1 MSTFSYDSKSSL
13 HRRILSGVNTLADN
27 VATTL
32 GPKGRNVILKE
43 KDQPPF
49 ITKDGVTV
57 ARFVHLEDPF
67 ENAAAQVIKQAA
79 IETNTHAGDGTT
91 TATVLSRALL
101 TEAQRYLTAGASPVE
116 VKRGMD
122 RATKVAIEHLKE
134 VAHPVRTIAD
144 VEHIATISANNDKFI
159 GKLIATAVDKVGND
173 GSITIED
180 SRTME
185 THVDIMEGFRFDS
198 GYVATAFVT
207 DERRAVMNYNNP
219 LFLVTDYKIDMV
231 DDILPVL
238 ELVARESRPLVIVGD
253 DFEGQALAA
262 LIMNTMRGTMKVA
275 AIKAPRYGQERR
287 DILNDLALSTGATMI
302 SRASGMKL
310 RDAKLHDLGTAK
322 TIESTK
328 TVTTIVGG
336 KANYEGIETR
346 IEALKAEM
354 ESTDSMQ
361 MCAAIQERI
370 TRLSSGVGVV
380 YVGAPTQVEMIEK
393 KHRIED
399 ALEAVKSAQVDGI
412 VTGGG
417 TALLRTAAAIEGTV
431 EVENDDQQLGV
442 DIVLKAMTSPIRQ
455 MALNA
460 GLSEDL
466 IVNQV
471 SEATMTDGYDFRNDR
486 MANMMKSGIID
497 PVKVTTTALQNA
509 VSAAGTLI
517 TTNFAIIQG

>member
-1 MSTFSYDSKSSL
+1 MSTFSYDCKTSL
-13 HRRILSGVNTLADN
+13 HQKILNGVNTLADN

-32 GPKGRNVILKE
+32 GPKGRNVILQE
-43 KDQPPF
+43 KDKPPF

-91 TATVLSRALL
+91 TATVLSRAVLA
-101 TEAQRYLTAGASPVE
+101 EAQRYLTAGASPVE

-122 RATKVAIEHLKE
+122 KATKAAIEHLKE
-134 VAHPVRTIAD
+134 SATPVKTIAD
-144 VEHIATISANNDKFI
+144 VEHIATISANNDKFV

-185 THVDIMEGFRFDS
+185 TYVDIMEGFRFDS
-198 GYVATAFVT
+198 GYVANAFVT
-207 DERRAVMNYNNP
+207 DERRATMNYNNP
-219 LFLVTDYKIDMV
+219 LILVTDYKIEMV
-231 DDILPVL
+231 DEILPVL
-238 ELVARESRPLVIVGD
+238 ELVARESRPLIIVGD

-262 LIMNTMRGTMKVA
+262 LIMNTMRGSLKVA

-287 DILNDLALSTGATMI
+287 DILSDLALSTGATMV

-310 RDAKLHDLGTAK
+310 RDVKLHDLGTAK

-328 TVTTIVGG
+328 TTTTIVGG
-336 KANYEGIETR
+336 QADYEGIENR
-346 IEALKAEM
+346 I
-354 ESTDSMQ
+354 D
-361 MCAAIQERI
+361 
-370 TRLSSGVGVV
+370 
-380 YVGAPTQVEMIEK
+380 VEMIEK

-399 ALEAVKSAQVDGI
+399 ALEAVKSAQVDGV

-417 TALLRTAAAIEGTV
+417 TALLRTAASIRGTV
-431 EVENDDQQLGV
+431 DVENEDQQLGV
-442 DIVLKAMTSPIRQ
+442 DIVLLAMAGPIRQ
-455 MALNA
+455 MASNA
-460 GLSEDL
+460 GLSADL
-466 IVNQV
+466 IVDQV
-471 SEATMTDGYDFRNDR
+471 SNASAAEGYDFRNDVLT
-486 MANMMKSGIID
+486 NMTKAGIID

>member
-1 MSTFSYDSKSSL
+1 MSTFSYDRKHSL
-13 HRRILSGVNTLADN
+13 HQKMMKGVNTLADN

-43 KDQPPF
+43 KDKTPF

-67 ENAAAQVIKQAA
+67 EDAAAQIIKQAA

-91 TATVLSRALL
+91 TATVLSRSLL
-101 TEAQRYLTAGASPVE
+101 WEASRYLTAGASPVE
-116 VKRGMD
+116 IKRGMD
-122 RATKVAIEHLKE
+122 RAAKMAIEHLKE
-134 VAHPVRTIAD
+134 TATPVKTIAD
-144 VEHIATISANNDKFI
+144 VQHIATISANNDKFI
-159 GKLIATAVDKVGND
+159 GKLIATVVDKVGND

-185 THVDIMEGFRFDS
+185 THIDIMEGFRFDS
-198 GYVATAFVT
+198 GYVANAFVT
-207 DERRAVMNYNNP
+207 DERRATMSYNNP
-219 LFLVTDYKIDMV
+219 LLLVTDYKVDMV

-238 ELVARESRPLVIVGD
+238 ELVAREARPLVIVGD

-287 DILNDLALSTGATMI
+287 DVLSDLALSTGATMV

-310 RDAKLHDLGTAK
+310 RDVKLSDLGTAK
-322 TIESTK
+322 SIESTK
-328 TVTTIVGG
+328 TTTTIVGG
-336 KANYEGIETR
+336 KADYDGIETR
-346 IEALKAEM
+346 IEALKNEV
-354 ESTDSMQ
+354 EETDSMQ
-361 MCAAIQERI
+361 ICAAIQERI

-399 ALEAVKSAQVDGI
+399 ALEAVKSAQIDGI

-417 TALLRTAAAIEGTV
+417 TALLRTAKALQNTV
-431 EVENDDQQLGV
+431 EVENNDQQLGV
-442 DIVLKAMTSPIRQ
+442 DIVLKALSGPIRQ
-455 MALNA
+455 MAQNA
-460 GLSEDL
+460 GLSPDL
-466 IVNQV
+466 IVEQV
-471 SEATMTDGYDFRNDR
+471 QNAAASEGYDFRNDT
-486 MANMMKSGIID
+486 MTNMVESGIID
-497 PVKVTTTALQNA
+497 PVKVTATALQNA

-517 TTNFAIIQG
+517 TTNYAIIQN

>member
-1 MSTFSYDSKSSL
+1 LSTFSYDCKTSL
-13 HRRILSGVNTLADN
+13 HQKILNGVNTLADN

-32 GPKGRNVILKE
+32 GPKGRNVILQE
-43 KDQPPF
+43 KDKPPF

-91 TATVLSRALL
+91 TATVLSRAVLA
-101 TEAQRYLTAGASPVE
+101 EAQRYLTAGASPVE

-122 RATKVAIEHLKE
+122 KATKAAIEHLKE
-134 VAHPVRTIAD
+134 SATPVKTIAD
-144 VEHIATISANNDKFI
+144 VEHIATISANNDKFV

-185 THVDIMEGFRFDS
+185 TYVDIMEGFRFDS
-198 GYVATAFVT
+198 GYVANAFVT
-207 DERRAVMNYNNP
+207 DERRATMNYNNP
-219 LFLVTDYKIDMV
+219 LILVTDYKIEMV
-231 DDILPVL
+231 DEILPVL
-238 ELVARESRPLVIVGD
+238 ELVARESRPLIIVGD

-262 LIMNTMRGTMKVA
+262 LIMNTMRGSLKVA

-287 DILNDLALSTGATMI
+287 DILSDLALSTGATMV

-310 RDAKLHDLGTAK
+310 RDVKLHDLGTAK

-328 TVTTIVGG
+328 TTTTIVGG
-336 KANYEGIETR
+336 QADYEGIENR
-346 IEALKAEM
+346 IDGLRNEM
-354 ESTDSMQ
+354 VNTESMQ
-361 MCAAIQERI
+361 MCNAIQERI

-399 ALEAVKSAQVDGI
+399 ALEAVKSAQVDGV

-417 TALLRTAAAIEGTV
+417 TALLRTAASIRGTV
-431 EVENDDQQLGV
+431 DVENEDQQLGV
-442 DIVLKAMTSPIRQ
+442 DIVLLAMAGPIRQ
-455 MALNA
+455 MASNA
-460 GLSEDL
+460 GLSADL
-466 IVNQV
+466 IVDQV
-471 SEATMTDGYDFRNDR
+471 SNASAAEGYDFRNDVLT
-486 MANMMKSGIID
+486 NMTKAGIID

>member
-1 MSTFSYDSKSSL
+1 MSTFNYDSKTTL
-13 HRRILSGVNTLADN
+13 REKILNGVNTLADN

-32 GPKGRNVILKE
+32 GPKGRNVILQE
-43 KDQPPF
+43 KGKPPF

-57 ARFVHLEDPF
+57 ARFVHLEDHF
-67 ENAAAQVIKQAA
+67 ENAAAQIIKQAA

-91 TATVLSRALL
+91 TATVLSRDILRQ
-101 TEAQRYLTAGASPVE
+101 AQGYLAAGSSPVE
-116 VKRGMD
+116 LKRGLD
-122 RATKVAIEHLKE
+122 RAAKVAIEHLREAATPIK
-134 VAHPVRTIAD
+134 TIAD
-144 VEHIATISANNDKFI
+144 VEHIATISANNDKFV

-185 THVDIMEGFRFDS
+185 TYVDIMEGFRFDS
-198 GYVATAFVT
+198 GYVANAFVT
-207 DERRAVMNYNNP
+207 DERRATMNYNNP
-219 LFLVTDYKIDMV
+219 LILVTDYKIDMV

-287 DILNDLALSTGATMI
+287 DILSDLALSTGATMV

-310 RDAKLHDLGTAK
+310 RDVKLHDLGTAK

-328 TVTTIVGG
+328 TTTTIVGG
-336 KANYEGIETR
+336 KADYEGIETR
-346 IEALKAEM
+346 IEGLRNEI
-354 ESTDSMQ
+354 ENTESMQ
-361 MCAAIQERI
+361 ICTAIQERI

-380 YVGAPTQVEMIEK
+380 YVGAPTQVEMVEK

-399 ALEAVKSAQVDGI
+399 ALEAVKSAQIDGI
-412 VTGGG
+412 VPGGG
-417 TALLRTAAAIEGTV
+417 TALLRTSIAIQNNV
-431 EVENDDQQLGV
+431 EVDNEDQQRGV
-442 DIVLKAMTSPIRQ
+442 DILLRAMHGPIRQ
-455 MALNA
+455 MAINS
-460 GLSEDL
+460 GLSADL
-466 IVNQV
+466 IIEQV
-471 SEATMTDGYDFRNDR
+471 SSDPAPMGCNFRTHEKTNLLK
-486 MANMMKSGIID
+486 AGIVD

-517 TTNFAIIQG
+517 TTNFAIIQS